1 MNFSSAILTRT
12 AVPADDEASPPD
24 LSTRDTWV
32 FDLDNTLYPA
42 ECDLFAEIDQR
53 MTDFV
58 AEFLHLPREEAR
70 ATQKRY
76 YAEYGTTL
84 NGLMT
89 LNGMDPMEFLAH
101 VHEIDLS
108 PLPKMPDLATAIS
121 ALPGRKFVYT
131 NGSRRHAAR
140 VTEYMGLAGVFDGHF
155 AIEDSTYTPKPAQ
168 SSYDAFCERFE
179 ILPQTSVFFED
190 LSRNLAPAHMMGFA
204 TVLVHSEKDWSH
216 EPVGA
221 RPAGLGDDLD
231 PHIDYVTGNLT
242 QFLQSLLK

>member
-1 MNFSSAILTRT
+1 M
-12 AVPADDEASPPD
+12 PADDVPPPQ
-24 LSTRDTWV
+24 LLTARDTWV

-89 LNGMDPMEFLAH
+89 LNGMDPMDFLAH

-108 PLPKMPDLATAIS
+108 PLPRTPDLAKAIS
-121 ALPGRKFVYT
+121 ALPGRKYVYT

-140 VTEYMGLAGVFDGHF
+140 VTDYMGLSGVFAGHF
-155 AIEDSTYTPKPAQ
+155 AIEDSNYTPKPAQ
-168 SSYDAFCERFE
+168 SSYDAFCRRFE
-179 ILPQTSVFFED
+179 INPHTAVFFED
-190 LSRNLAPAHMMGFA
+190 LSRNLSPAHAMGFK
-204 TVLVHSEKDWSH
+204 TVLVQSDKDWSH
-216 EPVGA
+216 EPADA
-221 RPAGLGDDLD
+221 RPAGLGDDLA
-231 PHIDYVTGNLT
+231 PHIDYVTGDLT
-242 QFLQSLLK
+242 HFLQSLCS